1 MPRTLDPDW
10 EKKMLRGFILALVLI
25 LTGCAG
31 PSNTNPRGPLHLA
44 ATGDHRP
51 EEHIDRN
58 QYRNPVETLM
68 FFGVRP
74 DMTVVEIWPGGAG
87 WYTEVLAPVLRDKGA
102 LYAAQFP
109 PDNDIDFYT
118 RSLRQ
123 FHDKLAS
130 RPELYDR
137 VQVTHLGPPEHTDI
151 APAGSADRVLTFR
164 NVHNWAKAGKT
175 AAFFDSFYK
184 ALRPGGILG
193 VVEHRA
199 PDGRPLKEQIQSGY
213 MTEDYVISMAEKAGF
228 KLVERSEIN
237 ANPDDDADH
246 PEGVWTLPPT
256 LRLGKTNREKYLE
269 IGESDRMTLKF
280 VKPES

>member
-1 MPRTLDPDW
+1 MIRAL
-10 EKKMLRGFILALVLI
+10 ILALALT

-51 EEHIDRN
+51 GAHMERN

-74 DMTVVEIWPGGAG
+74 DMTVVEIWPGGSG
-87 WYTEVLAPVLRDKGA
+87 WYTEVLAPLLREEGA

-109 PDNDIDFYT
+109 PDSDIDFYT

-123 FHDKLAS
+123 YHEKLAS
-130 RPELYDR
+130 RPDIYDR
-137 VQVTHLGPPEHTDI
+137 VQVTHLWPPEHTDI

-175 AAFFDSFYK
+175 EAFFDSFYK

-199 PDGRPLKEQIQSGY
+199 PEGRPLEAQIESGY
-213 MTEDYVISMAEKAGF
+213 MTEAYVIGMAEKAGF
-228 KLVERSEIN
+228 ELVERSEIN

-256 LRLGKTNREKYLE
+256 LRLGDENREKYRE

-280 VKPES
+280 VKPEN